1 VLRLLLV
8 FLVNF
13 ILLVRLHLVMRD
25 GHILD
30 FDFGEFPS
38 CYLVGEENVK
48 LAEREAIRCQLQVN
62 TKSARLT
69 LQSRAF

>member
-1 VLRLLLV
+1 
-8 FLVNF
+8 
-13 ILLVRLHLVMRD
+13 MRD

-38 CYLVGEENVK
+38 CDLVGEENVK
-48 LAEREAIRCQLQVN
+48 LAEREAIRCQLQVI

-69 LQSRAF
+69 LQSPAF

>member
-1 VLRLLLV
+1 MLRLLLV

-38 CYLVGEENVK
+38 GDLVGEENVK
-48 LAEREAIRCQLQVN
+48 LAEREAIRCQLTVN